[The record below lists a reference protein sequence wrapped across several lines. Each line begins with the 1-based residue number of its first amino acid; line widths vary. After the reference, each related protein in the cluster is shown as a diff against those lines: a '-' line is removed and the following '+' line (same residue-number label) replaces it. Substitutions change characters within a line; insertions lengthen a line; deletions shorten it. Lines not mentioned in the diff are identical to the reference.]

1 MGTQKE
7 KEARSADSSPLL
19 RALVLT
25 GLCLLHCGLQW
36 SIVQWDAHWGA
47 FAHAARSMA
56 GCPLAGAL
64 LRLRRWRA
72 TVIPPAMNRKL

>member
-36 SIVQWDAHWGA
+36 SIVQWDATWGLLLTPRVPWLDA
-47 FAHAARSMA
+47 LWQALCCVCA
-56 GCPLAGAL
+56 GGG
-64 LRLRRWRA
+64 
-72 TVIPPAMNRKL
+72 PP